1 MATQNKTTENKNSVK
16 DFLNT
21 IADEAKRKDCFRLT
35 EIFEKESGYEAKM
48 WGTAIVG
55 FGSVHYKYDSG
66 REGDMPLAAL
76 SPRKGAIVL
85 YLSATSDRTQELLK
99 KFGKHKTAKSC
110 IYINRLADVDVEVL
124 KELVGVTVKGRGIGG

>member
-1 MATQNKTTENKNSVK
+1 MPKQNKTTENKNSVK

-21 IADEAKRKDCFRLT
+21 VADEAKRKDCFRIA

-66 REGDMPLAAL
+66 REGDMPLAAF

-85 YLSATSDRTQELLK
+85 YLSSTSDKGKELLK

-124 KELVGVTVKGRGIGG
+124 KQLVGVTVKRRGIEG

>member
-1 MATQNKTTENKNSVK
+1 MPKQNKTTENKSNVK

-21 IADEAKRKDCFRLT
+21 VADEAKRKDCFRIA

-48 WGTAIVG
+48 WGTAIIG
-55 FGSVHYKYDSG
+55 FGTVHYKYDSG

-85 YLSATSDRTQELLK
+85 YLSGTSDKGKELLK

-124 KELVGVTVKGRGIGG
+124 KELVGVTMKGRGIEG

>member
-1 MATQNKTTENKNSVK
+1 MKATQNKTTENNTIVK

-21 IADEAKRKDCFRLT
+21 IADEAKRKDCFRIA

-66 REGDMPLAAL
+66 REGDMPLAAF

-85 YLSATSDRTQELLK
+85 YLSSTSDKGKELLK

-124 KELVGVTVKGRGIGG
+124 KQLVGVTVKGRGI

>member
-1 MATQNKTTENKNSVK
+1 MAKENKTTENKNSVK

-21 IADEAKRKDCFRLT
+21 VTDEAKRKDCFRII
-35 EIFEKESGYEAKM
+35 EIFEKESGYKAKM

-66 REGDMPLAAL
+66 REGDMPLAGFSL
-76 SPRKGAIVL
+76 RKGAIVL
-85 YLSATSDRTQELLK
+85 YLSGKLTNGIELLK
-99 KFGKHKTAKSC
+99 KFGKHKTGKSC

>member
-1 MATQNKTTENKNSVK
+1 MPTQNKTTENKNSVK

-21 IADEAKRKDCFRLT
+21 VTDEAKRKDCFKIV

-66 REGDMPLAAL
+66 REGDMPLAAF

-85 YLSATSDRTQELLK
+85 YLSSTSDRTQELLK

-124 KELVGVTVKGRGIGG
+124 KQLVGVTVKGRGIGG